1 MASSSPPRD
10 INDLLTGAG
19 RPQPPRPPQGPA
31 KVPAPT
37 ARQMAP
43 PAVTS
48 PAAKSEAAPITRKGT
63 FILTVANDD
72 ALHRLSFYTPGPKGE
87 KSYLINKALEAYLA
101 QFPDSQ
107 RAIPE
112 GEDVRRRGR
121 RHH

>member
-1 MASSSPPRD
+1 MATSSGPRD
-10 INDLLTGAG
+10 INDLLTGAS
-19 RPQPPRPPQGPA
+19 RAQPPRPPQASPIATPPPA
-31 KVPAPT
+31 
-37 ARQMAP
+37 AP
-43 PAVTS
+43 PLAAQPAV
-48 PAAKSEAAPITRKGT
+48 AAPATRKGT
-63 FILTVANDD
+63 FILTEANDD

-107 RAIPE
+107 RPIPE

>member
-1 MASSSPPRD
+1 MATSSGPRD
-10 INDLLTGAG
+10 INDLLTSTS
-19 RPQPPRPPQGPA
+19 RSQPPRPPQA
-31 KVPAPT
+31 S
-37 ARQMAP
+37 P
-43 PAVTS
+43 PAVTPTL
-48 PAAKSEAAPITRKGT
+48 PAQPQAPPSTRKGT
-63 FILTVANDD
+63 FILTEANDD

-87 KSYLINKALEAYLA
+87 KSYLVNKALEAYLA

>member
-1 MASSSPPRD
+1 MATSSGPRD
-10 INDLLTGAG
+10 INDLLTGAS
-19 RPQPPRPPQGPA
+19 RAQLPRPPQA
-31 KVPAPT
+31 NQT
-37 ARQMAP
+37 AP
-43 PAVTS
+43 PPVVAPVLPAQP
-48 PAAKSEAAPITRKGT
+48 PAAAPATRKGT
-63 FILTVANDD
+63 FILTEANDD

-87 KSYLINKALEAYLA
+87 KSYIINRALEAYLA

>member
-1 MASSSPPRD
+1 MAASSAPRD
-10 INDLLTGAG
+10 INDLLTGG
-19 RPQPPRPPQGPA
+19 SRPQPPRPPQVFPQA
-31 KVPAPT
+31 LPNTVPALP
-37 ARQMAP
+37 
-43 PAVTS
+43 V
-48 PAAKSEAAPITRKGT
+48 KSEAALTTRKGT
-63 FILTVANDD
+63 FILTQANDD

-87 KSYLINKALEAYLA
+87 KSYLINKALEFYLS

>member
-1 MASSSPPRD
+1 MASSSAPRD

-19 RPQPPRPPQGPA
+19 RPQPPRPPQASSP
-31 KVPAPT
+31 V
-37 ARQMAP
+37 AP
-43 PAVTS
+43 PAAPV
-48 PAAKSEAAPITRKGT
+48 PAAKPETAPITRKGT
-63 FILTVANDD
+63 FILTEANDD

>member
-1 MASSSPPRD
+1 MANSSAPRD
-10 INDLLTGAG
+10 INDLLTGAN
-19 RPQPPRPPQGPA
+19 RPQPPRPPQ
-31 KVPAPT
+31 
-37 ARQMAP
+37 AP
-43 PAVTS
+43 PTTTPVL
-48 PAAKSEAAPITRKGT
+48 PVKSEAALASRKGT
-63 FILTVANDD
+63 FILTQANDD

-87 KSYLINKALEAYLA
+87 KSYLLNKALEAYLA

>member
-1 MASSSPPRD
+1 MATSSGPRD
-10 INDLLTGAG
+10 INDLLTSTS
-19 RPQPPRPPQGPA
+19 RTQPPRPPQ
-31 KVPAPT
+31 VP
-37 ARQMAP
+37 P
-43 PAVTS
+43 PAAPSLLT
-48 PAAKSEAAPITRKGT
+48 KSEAAPATRKGT
-63 FILTVANDD
+63 FILTEANDD

-101 QFPDSQ
+101 QFTDSQ

>member
-1 MASSSPPRD
+1 MATPSSPRD
-10 INDLLTGAG
+10 INDLLTSAS
-19 RPQPPRPPQGPA
+19 RSQPPRPPQA
-31 KVPAPT
+31 VQTAP
-37 ARQMAP
+37 P
-43 PAVTS
+43 PAV
-48 PAAKSEAAPITRKGT
+48 PPLPVPPPVAAPATRKGT
-63 FILTVANDD
+63 FILTEANDD

>member
-1 MASSSPPRD
+1 MATSPGPRD
-10 INDLLTGAG
+10 INDLLTGAS
-19 RPQPPRPPQGPA
+19 RPQPPRSPQAPPTAPS
-31 KVPAPT
+31 VPARP
-37 ARQMAP
+37 
-43 PAVTS
+43 V
-48 PAAKSEAAPITRKGT
+48 KSETAPATRKGT
-63 FILTVANDD
+63 FILTEANDD

-101 QFPDSQ
+101 QFSDSQ

>member
-1 MASSSPPRD
+1 MASSSAPRD

-19 RPQPPRPPQGPA
+19 RPQPPRPPQA
-31 KVPAPT
+31 SSQVT
-37 ARQMAP
+37 P
-43 PAVTS
+43 PAGPS
-48 PAAKSEAAPITRKGT
+48 LSIKPEAAPATRKGT
-63 FILTVANDD
+63 FILTEANDD
-72 ALHRLSFYTPGPKGE
+72 ALHRLSFYTPGLKGE
-87 KSYLINKALEAYLA
+87 KSYLINRALEAYLA

>member
-1 MASSSPPRD
+1 VA
-10 INDLLTGAG
+10 T
-19 RPQPPRPPQGPA
+19 QPPVAPLPA
-31 KVPAPT
+31 
-37 ARQMAP
+37 Q
-43 PAVTS
+43 
-48 PAAKSEAAPITRKGT
+48 AAAAPATRKGT
-63 FILTVANDD
+63 FILTEANDD

-87 KSYLINKALEAYLA
+87 KSYLVNKALEAYLA

>member
-1 MASSSPPRD
+1 MATSSGPRD
-10 INDLLTGAG
+10 INDLLTGAS
-19 RPQPPRPPQGPA
+19 RPQPPRPPQATPVA
-31 KVPAPT
+31 TP
-37 ARQMAP
+37 P
-43 PAVTS
+43 PAATPLPTQ
-48 PAAKSEAAPITRKGT
+48 PAAAPATRKGT
-63 FILTVANDD
+63 FILTEANDD

>member
-1 MASSSPPRD
+1 MANSSGPRD
-10 INDLLTGAG
+10 INDLLTGAS
-19 RPQPPRPPQGPA
+19 RSQLPRPPQA
-31 KVPAPT
+31 SQV
-37 ARQMAP
+37 AP
-43 PAVTS
+43 PKPAVPS
-48 PAAKSEAAPITRKGT
+48 LPAQPPVVAPATRKGT
-63 FILTVANDD
+63 FILTEANDD

-87 KSYLINKALEAYLA
+87 KSYLVNKALEAYLA

>member
-1 MASSSPPRD
+1 MATSGPRD
-10 INDLLTGAG
+10 INDLLTGAS
-19 RPQPPRPPQGPA
+19 RAQPPRPPQATHAVPPPVVTPPLPA
-31 KVPAPT
+31 QPPTAAPT
-37 ARQMAP
+37 
-43 PAVTS
+43 
-48 PAAKSEAAPITRKGT
+48 TRKGT
-63 FILTVANDD
+63 FILTEANDD

-87 KSYLINKALEAYLA
+87 KSYIINRALEAYLA

>member
-1 MASSSPPRD
+1 MATSSGPRD
-10 INDLLTGAG
+10 INDLLTGAS
-19 RPQPPRPPQGPA
+19 RAQPPRPPQA
-31 KVPAPT
+31 TQAAP
-37 ARQMAP
+37 P
-43 PAVTS
+43 PAVAPPLPAQP
-48 PAAKSEAAPITRKGT
+48 PAAAPATRKGT
-63 FILTVANDD
+63 FILTEANDD

-87 KSYLINKALEAYLA
+87 KSYIINRALEAYLA

>member
-1 MASSSPPRD
+1 MATSPGPRD
-10 INDLLTGAG
+10 INDLLTGNS
-19 RPQPPRPPQGPA
+19 RPQPPRPPKA
-31 KVPAPT
+31 PAPQ
-37 ARQMAP
+37 AAAPLAAP
-43 PAVTS
+43 PLPAPSQTAAV
-48 PAAKSEAAPITRKGT
+48 TRKGT
-63 FILTVANDD
+63 FILTEANDD

-87 KSYLINKALEAYLA
+87 KSYLVNKALEAYLA

>member
-1 MASSSPPRD
+1 MANSSGPRD
-10 INDLLTGAG
+10 INDLLTGAS
-19 RPQPPRPPQGPA
+19 RSQPPRPPQA
-31 KVPAPT
+31 SQVAPL
-37 ARQMAP
+37 Q
-43 PAVTS
+43 PAVPS
-48 PAAKSEAAPITRKGT
+48 LPAQPPVVAPATRKGT
-63 FILTVANDD
+63 FILTEANDD

-87 KSYLINKALEAYLA
+87 KSYLVNKALEAYLA

>member
-1 MASSSPPRD
+1 MASPSAPRD

-19 RPQPPRPPQGPA
+19 RPQPPRPPQVSA
-31 KVPAPT
+31 KVPAPP
-37 ARQMAP
+37 APQVAP
-43 PAVTS
+43 PA
-48 PAAKSEAAPITRKGT
+48 AAGPTEEAPPTRKGT
-63 FILTVANDD
+63 FILTAANDD

>member
-1 MASSSPPRD
+1 MATSSGPRD
-10 INDLLTGAG
+10 INDLLTSTS
-19 RPQPPRPPQGPA
+19 RVQPPRPPQASP
-31 KVPAPT
+31 PT
-37 ARQMAP
+37 AP
-43 PAVTS
+43 SLP
-48 PAAKSEAAPITRKGT
+48 AKSEAAPITRKGT
-63 FILTVANDD
+63 FILTEANDD

-87 KSYLINKALEAYLA
+87 KSYLVNKALEAYLA

>member
-1 MASSSPPRD
+1 MATSSGPRD
-10 INDLLTGAG
+10 INDLLTGAS
-19 RPQPPRPPQGPA
+19 RPQPPRPPQASPVATPLPA
-31 KVPAPT
+31 QPSVAAPT
-37 ARQMAP
+37 
-43 PAVTS
+43 
-48 PAAKSEAAPITRKGT
+48 TRKGT
-63 FILTVANDD
+63 FILTEANDN

-87 KSYLINKALEAYLA
+87 KSYIINRALEAYLA

>member
-1 MASSSPPRD
+1 MASSSAPRD

-19 RPQPPRPPQGPA
+19 RSQPPRPPQA
-31 KVPAPT
+31 SSQV
-37 ARQMAP
+37 AP
-43 PAVTS
+43 PVAPV
-48 PAAKSEAAPITRKGT
+48 PAAKLETAPTTRKGT
-63 FILTVANDD
+63 FILTEANDD

>member
-1 MASSSPPRD
+1 MATSPGPRD
-10 INDLLTGAG
+10 INDLLTGAS
-19 RPQPPRPPQGPA
+19 RPQPPRPPQAPLAGPSVP
-31 KVPAPT
+31 VPALAALPVRSET
-37 ARQMAP
+37 AP
-43 PAVTS
+43 V
-48 PAAKSEAAPITRKGT
+48 TRKGT
-63 FILTVANDD
+63 FILTEANDD

>member
-1 MASSSPPRD
+1 MATSPGPRD

-19 RPQPPRPPQGPA
+19 RPQPPRPPQAAAPVAVPPLPA
-31 KVPAPT
+31 PPAATPAPAPT
-37 ARQMAP
+37 
-43 PAVTS
+43 
-48 PAAKSEAAPITRKGT
+48 TRKGT
-63 FILTVANDD
+63 FILTEANDE

-107 RAIPE
+107 RTIPE